1 VTDQSVSAARLAA
14 RSDLLG
20 YVVVKNVL
28 SEDQVRIGNEA
39 IDMLEQQGDLTV
51 TCPSFLHTDPSHSP
65 A

>member
-1 VTDQSVSAARLAA
+1 
-14 RSDLLG
+14 LG
-20 YVVVKNVL
+20 YVVVKNAL